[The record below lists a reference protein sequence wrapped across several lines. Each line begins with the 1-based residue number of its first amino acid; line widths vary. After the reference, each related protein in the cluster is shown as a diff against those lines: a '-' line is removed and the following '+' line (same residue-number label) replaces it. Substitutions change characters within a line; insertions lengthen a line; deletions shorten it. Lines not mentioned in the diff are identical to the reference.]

1 MNIEKQYIEHTIK
14 TMQERLEHLI
24 GLTADY
30 KNKLEELE
38 EGSYGE
44 GLHKGLIMAQEQ
56 EIIRLESD
64 IQFLQGSLKK

>member
-1 MNIEKQYIEHTIK
+1 MNIEKQYIEHTLK

-24 GLTADY
+24 RLTADY

-64 IQFLQGSLKK
+64 IQFLQGALKN